1 MSEADIENESEPDA
15 RQQWPIVLGLALL
28 FGLGCAAG
36 VTFVER
42 ATALGPHVSGDSAM
56 YLEVGRNVAAGLGFN
71 TIAPGG
77 EVSPLVVFP
86 PGYSALLALGPPLF
100 KQDPLEWGRH
110 LNAIALALT

>member
-1 MSEADIENESEPDA
+1 MTAPAVENDSQLA
-15 RQQWPIVLGLALL
+15 RTARRPWPMALGLALL
-28 FGLGCAAG
+28 FAVGCAAG

-56 YLEVGRNVAAGLGFN
+56 YLEVGRNVAAGLGVN

-86 PGYSALLALGPPLF
+86 PGYSALLSLGPPLF
-100 KQDPLEWGRH
+100 R
-110 LNAIALALT
+110 